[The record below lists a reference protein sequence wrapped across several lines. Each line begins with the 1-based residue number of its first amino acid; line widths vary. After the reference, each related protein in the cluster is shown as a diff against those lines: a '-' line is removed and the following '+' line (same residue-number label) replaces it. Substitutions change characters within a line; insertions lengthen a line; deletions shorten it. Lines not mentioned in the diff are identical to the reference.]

1 MIWISQ
7 HFIRVLGGARGLPG
21 WHFLASPPPFSPF
34 THTPPVPF
42 SLAPYCCLGN
52 KAHCF
57 SPLYACA
64 SPRAAPACC
73 ACALLQKLGWG
84 KKKGRRDWRRER
96 PRGAFCNRPRACT
109 FLIPLLPFLRF
120 PMLPTPPTL
129 FSYIASHAPDR
140 RAFGLLGI
148 PTSQEGFEPDELEG
162 SIQFTL
168 FDSGLTFNF
177 SLCTYSPP
185 HHQKYVVCGD
195 GCFSKSLLKQSAIV
209 FFSDSKKETFSAY
222 FRCLVPAFA
231 APSPHR
237 NRKL

>member
-21 WHFLASPPPFSPF
+21 WHFLASPPPSSPF
-34 THTPPVPF
+34 TRTPPVPF

-73 ACALLQKLGWG
+73 ACALLPKLGWG

-109 FLIPLLPFLRF
+109 FLIPLLRFLRF
-120 PMLPTPPTL
+120 PMLL
-129 FSYIASHAPDR
+129 FLVILHPMLR
-140 RAFGLLGI
+140 IGEPLGYW
-148 PTSQEGFEPDELEG
+148 D
-162 SIQFTL
+162 
-168 FDSGLTFNF
+168 
-177 SLCTYSPP
+177 
-185 HHQKYVVCGD
+185 
-195 GCFSKSLLKQSAIV
+195 SLLPRRVLSQMNLKGPSN
-209 FFSDSKKETFSAY
+209 SH
-222 FRCLVPAFA
+222 CLTLVALLLISLFVLTPLPTTKNIWFVVMVVAQNLCW
-231 APSPHR
+231 SSQQ
-237 NRKL
+237 